1 MTTETVVVIVIAAFF
16 LFLAYLGYRKSARA
30 KREKLI
36 DSYRFPES
44 IAAKVSQTY
53 PHLTEQQVNQV
64 MRGLRE
70 YFHVCNVAGR
80 RVVSMPSQAVDVAWH
95 EFILFTKKYEYF
107 CKKALGRFLHH
118 TPAEAMSSPTIA
130 QKGIK
135 RAWRLACLRE
145 GLQPRAADRLPLLFA
160 MDAQLNIPGGFR
172 YAMDCQRAPGSHY
185 CATHIGCSSGFIGG
199 CSSGCISGCSGDS
212 SGGDGGAGCGGGGD

>member
-95 EFILFTKKYEYF
+95 EFILFTRVRY
-107 CKKALGRFLHH
+107 RH
-118 TPAEAMSSPTIA
+118 
-130 QKGIK
+130 
-135 RAWRLACLRE
+135 RAWLCGAAHLPAISGLAPH
-145 GLQPRAADRLPLLFA
+145 GADR
-160 MDAQLNIPGGFR
+160 I
-172 YAMDCQRAPGSHY
+172 
-185 CATHIGCSSGFIGG
+185 
-199 CSSGCISGCSGDS
+199 
-212 SGGDGGAGCGGGGD
+212 